1 MEVINGILTELVDIS
16 QEYNDGIIDKDE
28 LNLKLDLIK
37 IRIESIE
44 INYRKQPL
52 DYLDDRIRLSFN
64 QLLFRAKFK
73 SLSSIQLLKDTKN
86 RKSYNAKLRF
96 ILKNKLFFNQLHRTL
111 QRNIEAYVKKNDL
124 MYHNP
129 NTPTF
134 RQRGNDNDSK

>member
-1 MEVINGILTELVDIS
+1 MEVINEMLTELVEIS
-16 QEYNDGIIDKDE
+16 KEYNDGIIEKDE

-44 INYRKQPL
+44 INYKKQPL
-52 DYLDDRIRLSFN
+52 DYLDDRVRASFN
-64 QLLFRAKFK
+64 QLLFRTKFK
-73 SLSSIQLLKDTKN
+73 SLSSIHLLKDTKN

-111 QRNIEAYVKKNDL
+111 QRNIEAYVRKNDL
-124 MYHNP
+124 MFYNP

-134 RQRGNDNDSK
+134 RQRGNDNE